1 MKLTPGK
8 TVLLASVL
16 LTAVQAAEEKN
27 PLGNVK
33 DLHATDFTQE
43 QYYEP
48 PFDQQVHVRMSGAQA
63 DPLPG
68 GLLDVR
74 QLKAEVLNTNGSP
87 QVVIL
92 APQCTLAPLDNRV
105 NSPGRLEIL
114 SGDGLSTNGW
124 FRMEGEGFLLQQVN
138 TTNYTITI
146 SNRVKTVIQLPAGMS
161 SKQIS
166 L

>member
-16 LTAVQAAEEKN
+16 LTALQAAEPKN

-33 DLHATDFTQE
+33 DVHATDFTQE

-48 PFDQQVHVRMSGAQA
+48 PFDQQVHVRLSGSQA
-63 DPLPG
+63 EPLPG

-74 QLKAEVLNTNGSP
+74 QLKAEILNTNGTP

-92 APQCTLAPLDNRV
+92 APQCTFAPLDNAI
-105 NSPGRLEIL
+105 NSPGHLEIL
-114 SGDGLSTNGW
+114 SGDGLATNGW
-124 FRMEGEGFLLQQVN
+124 FRLEGEGFLVLQ
-138 TTNYTITI
+138 TGTNYSVTI
-146 SNRVKTVIQLPAGMS
+146 SNRVRTVIQFPRGVAG
-161 SKQIS
+161 KQIS